1 MSISFI
7 VLSIFI
13 LLYFHNIFKNFKKSN
28 FNSSIILLFIIGFS
42 LMFLQFLFFKNKYI
56 YLYLSPFILLI
67 NTRTK
72 ILTSF
77 VKFTL
82 LLNLLII
89 ILEYILFYSY
99 GKIPLEFLY
108 NSGYLFNLK
117 NIGVVIRNIDGF
129 EILRPRG
136 LTGDLHVSAFLIFI
150 LILTT
155 NNNLFK
161 YFTTLI
167 LFCTNSVQTIFSAFA
182 NYLKNT
188 KYVINLFPIF
198 ILIYFIMSIY
208 LDDGTSSSTI
218 AGIISG
224 FSELYKLT
232 IPQLLFGILDLN
244 SLTNFEIDAAEN
256 IESGFVKLII
266 LYGIIILSF
275 LIIVLIFEAKRYSH
289 NSFYFFFNLVIIY
302 LCFAHSSVG
311 SSIWIFPLLYLVF
324 EKQNY
329 NGKKN

>member
-7 VLSIFI
+7 VLIIFI
-13 LLYFHNIFKNFKKSN
+13 LLYFHNLFKNFKKSN
-28 FNSSIILLFIIGFS
+28 FNSIIILLLIIGFS

-56 YLYLSPFILLI
+56 YLYLSPLILLI

-72 ILTSF
+72 ILVRF
-77 VKFTL
+77 VRFTL
-82 LLNLLII
+82 LLNFLII
-89 ILEYILFYSY
+89 LLEYYIFYAY
-99 GKIPLEFLY
+99 GKLPLEFLY
-108 NSGYLFNLK
+108 NSGYLFNLR
-117 NIGVVIRNIDGF
+117 NIGVVIRDINGF

-136 LTGDLHVSAFLIFI
+136 LTGDLHVSAFLIIF

-155 NNNLFK
+155 KNNLFK
-161 YFTTLI
+161 YFTILI

-188 KYVINLFPIF
+188 KHVINFFPIF
-198 ILIYFIMSIY
+198 VLIYFIMSIY

-218 AGIISG
+218 SGIISG
-224 FSELYKLT
+224 FSELYKLS

-266 LYGIIILSF
+266 LYGIITLSF
-275 LIIVLIFEAKRYSH
+275 LLIVLIYEAKRFSH
-289 NSFYFFFNLVIIY
+289 NNSYFFFNLIIIY

-311 SSIWIFPLLYLVF
+311 SSIWIFPLLHLVF
-324 EKQNY
+324 EKKNY
-329 NGKKN
+329 NG